1 MYGEGPFRDERQTLL
16 RRIAITTSIPAP
28 KKTKPKVTADEVLTL
43 LLVEAARRDSV
54 DVQALIRKTCVNVFD
69 DKWRINLWVTIN
81 NPVVPNA
88 GRIVKSYFV
97 KFENGELNIL
107 ED

>member
-1 MYGEGPFRDERQTLL
+1 MT
-16 RRIAITTSIPAP
+16 IISPAP
-28 KKTKPKVTADEVLTL
+28 KKTKSKPTEEEVLSAVL
-43 LLVEAARRDSV
+43 SHAKGRDGVET
-54 DVQALIRKTCVNVFD
+54 QTLIRKTCVNVFD
-69 DKWRINLWVTIN
+69 DKWRVNLWVGIN

-97 KFENGELNIL
+97 KFENGGLEIL